1 MKSVYIYILG
11 GRRNWWSRERVVGK
25 TLVLKKKKKKHSA
38 RRTKRHTDVIILK
51 EGEPLRRK
59 YPGGCAE
66 KRSEDIGSHCLQECH
81 MLLKIEAGLQDA
93 KKRNRARLLF

>member
-1 MKSVYIYILG
+1 MIQRKS
-11 GRRNWWSRERVVGK
+11 SRK
-25 TLVLKKKKKKHSA
+25 NTSLKKKKKKKHSA

-51 EGEPLRRK
+51 EGEALRRK